1 MNSLWLFVVTYVSDT
16 QIINKPLARYS
27 HIIPPMIKLS
37 NHNIAQCGTQA
48 TGLGVMIGR
57 CSPDSQH
64 GRPARHPTNVGCSF
78 FRYINDDVTNHN
90 EQTLKR
96 RTWTREENK
105 LVPECYVRNNPSQR
119 SYRKRMFEVWQ
130 ECSTFQTTSQRLA
143 DQVRTIT
150 RKGWFSDLELL
161 KIHQKTLKQNYNAV
175 PDTPSGVKHKQ
186 SNEKELQTS
195 TNENTTLPNDT
206 LSNNQ
211 EETLSQEQKVNLE
224 NVKRIIDSEKTIL
237 PSLRNIEWKTF
248 KRETNKI
255 NRILPYIPTNNITE
269 LNELI
274 YAGAKLVCENIGI
287 PSKSTK
293 KQQKPG

>member
-1 MNSLWLFVVTYVSDT
+1 
-16 QIINKPLARYS
+16 
-27 HIIPPMIKLS
+27 
-37 NHNIAQCGTQA
+37 
-48 TGLGVMIGR
+48 
-57 CSPDSQH
+57 
-64 GRPARHPTNVGCSF
+64 
-78 FRYINDDVTNHN
+78 
-90 EQTLKR
+90 
-96 RTWTREENK
+96 
-105 LVPECYVRNNPSQR
+105 
-119 SYRKRMFEVWQ
+119 MFEVWQ

-186 SNEKELQTS
+186 SNEKEPQTS